1 MWLARGPML
10 NNIWVPTVPA
20 LRYFRIHLHQ
30 NPTNSVAH
38 PLKLDVFKAI
48 LELALQELDR
58 DTPINSTCQS
68 FLPAL
73 CSTCARDLCGL
84 LDAIPARSLD
94 PLDSQSR
101 L

>member
-1 MWLARGPML
+1 ML
-10 NNIWVPTVPA
+10 NNVWVPTVAA
-20 LRYFRIHLHQ
+20 LRYFRIHLRR
-30 NPTNSVAH
+30 NNKNFVAH
-38 PLKLDVFKAI
+38 FLKQDVFKAI

-84 LDAIPARSLD
+84 LDAIPTRSLD